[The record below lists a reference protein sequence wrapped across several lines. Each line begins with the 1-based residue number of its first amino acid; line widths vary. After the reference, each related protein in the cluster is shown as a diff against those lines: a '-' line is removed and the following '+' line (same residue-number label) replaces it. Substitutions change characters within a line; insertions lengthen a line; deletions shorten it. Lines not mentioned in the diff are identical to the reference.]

1 MDKRDHQMTAI
12 GALCAVIGLLLGM
25 IIMGVW
31 GPYAME
37 RAREQRRAEQWR
49 QADQA
54 GIRET
59 ERAFQMIEETV
70 LGKPNAGGAK

>member
-49 QADQA
+49 QDDLA
-54 GIRET
+54 GRKSA
-59 ERAFQMIEETV
+59 ERAAQMIDEMI
-70 LGKPNAGGAK
+70 LGKPNAAGAK